1 MHPPGPYKLLVFDW
15 DGTLMDSVSR
25 IVACLQAVITDLGLT
40 DRELEALRDIIGLG
54 LREAIFALYP
64 DADEEFIKGFIDRYR
79 YHFLSEKHQR
89 SLMFPGAWEL
99 LKKLHDDGY
108 LLAVATG
115 KGRVGLERSLD
126 ETDCKGFFHITRC
139 ADESHSK
146 PHPQMLLEI
155 MSVLDVE
162 PSQTLMIGDT
172 VYDLQM
178 AQQAGTGALAV
189 TYGVHDRD
197 RLLPL
202 KPLACLDDISDVL
215 PWLEKLQ
222 Y

>member
-1 MHPPGPYKLLVFDW
+1 
-15 DGTLMDSVSR
+15 MDSVSR
-25 IVACLQAVITDLGLT
+25 IVACLQAVIADLSLA
-40 DRELEALRDIIGLG
+40 DKEIHSLRDIIGLG

-64 DADEEFIKGFIDRYR
+64 GADEEFIKSFIERYR
-79 YHFLSEKHQR
+79 YHFLSEKHHQ
-89 SLMFPGAWEL
+89 SVMFPGAREL
-99 LKKLHDDGY
+99 LTNLHDSGY

-115 KGRVGLERSLD
+115 KGRVGLERSLN
-126 ETDCKGFFHITRC
+126 ETVCKGLFHITRC

-155 MSVLDVE
+155 MSILDVE

-172 VYDLQM
+172 VYDMQM

-197 RLLPL
+197 TLLPF
-202 KPLACLDDISDVL
+202 KPLACLDNISELL
-215 PWLEKLQ
+215 PWLEKLHH
-222 Y
+222 

>member
-1 MHPPGPYKLLVFDW
+1 
-15 DGTLMDSVSR
+15 
-25 IVACLQAVITDLGLT
+25 
-40 DRELEALRDIIGLG
+40 
-54 LREAIFALYP
+54 
-64 DADEEFIKGFIDRYR
+64 
-79 YHFLSEKHQR
+79 
-89 SLMFPGAWEL
+89 
-99 LKKLHDDGY
+99 
-108 LLAVATG
+108 
-115 KGRVGLERSLD
+115 
-126 ETDCKGFFHITRC
+126 
-139 ADESHSK
+139 
-146 PHPQMLLEI
+146 MLLEI